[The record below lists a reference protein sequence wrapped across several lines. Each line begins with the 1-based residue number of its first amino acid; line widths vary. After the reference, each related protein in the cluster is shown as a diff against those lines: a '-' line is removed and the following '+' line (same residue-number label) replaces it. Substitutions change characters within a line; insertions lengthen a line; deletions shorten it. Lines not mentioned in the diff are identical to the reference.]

1 MGSYSIKLE
10 PSLWVHYKEILKE
23 EDCEFKIPDY
33 TFFQAKNKNWQFTF
47 YKTGKVLVQGK
58 EIDHIVKKYLDN
70 QFECDKKTYTE
81 SDLAPYP
88 HIGVDESGKGDFFG
102 PLIVAGCYLDE
113 KQAKYLK
120 EKGIKDSKKL
130 DDKKILTFVDIIKE
144 NSIFDIVVIG
154 NKKYNEL
161 YSKFKNLN
169 TLLAWGHSTVIE
181 NLLNKTNSKIAISD
195 KFADEKVILKALK
208 NKGKTIQ
215 IIQQTKAEVD
225 SAVAAASI
233 LARSEFVR
241 RISKLS
247 NEYGIDFPKGAGEN
261 VLIQGKKF
269 KEKFGIEEL
278 KNVSKIHFKTFSSV
292 INSNNDKLYL

>member
-1 MGSYSIKLE
+1 MGSYSIKLD
-10 PSLWVHYKEILKE
+10 PNLWVHYKEVLSN

-58 EIDHIVKKYLDN
+58 DIDYIVKKYLDN
-70 QFECDKKTYTE
+70 NFEYELKPQTE
-81 SDLAPYP
+81 GDIAPFP

-102 PLIVAGCYLDE
+102 PLIIAGCYLDE
-113 KQAKYLK
+113 KQANFLK

-130 DDKKILTFVDIIKE
+130 DDKKILTLAEIIKE
-144 NSIFDIVVIG
+144 NSIFDIVAIG

-169 TLLAWGHSTVIE
+169 SLLAWGHSTVIE
-181 NLLNKTNSKIAISD
+181 NLLNKTNAKIAISD
-195 KFADEKVILKALK
+195 KFADERVILNALK
-208 NKGKTIQ
+208 QKGKTIQ
-215 IIQQTKAEVD
+215 VIQQTKAEAD
-225 SAVAAASI
+225 CAVASASI
-233 LARSEFVR
+233 LARCEFVK
-241 RISKLS
+241 RISKL
-247 NEYGIDFPKGAGEN
+247 NEEYEMTFPKGAGEN

-278 KNVSKIHFKTFSSV
+278 KNVSKTHFKTYSS
-292 INSNNDKLYL
+292 L

>member
-1 MGSYSIKLE
+1 MGSYSIKLD
-10 PSLWVHYKEILKE
+10 PNLWVHYKEVLSN

-58 EIDHIVKKYLDN
+58 DIDYIVKKYLDN
-70 QFECDKKTYTE
+70 NFECELKPQTE
-81 SDLAPYP
+81 GDIAPFP

-102 PLIVAGCYLDE
+102 PLIIAGCYLDE
-113 KQAKYLK
+113 KQANFLK
-120 EKGIKDSKKL
+120 DKGIKDSKKL
-130 DDKKILTFVDIIKE
+130 DDKKILTLAEIIKE

-169 TLLAWGHSTVIE
+169 SLLAWGHSTVIE
-181 NLLNKTNSKIAISD
+181 NLLNKTNAKIAISD
-195 KFADEKVILKALK
+195 KFADERVILNALK
-208 NKGKTIQ
+208 QKGKTIQ
-215 IIQQTKAEVD
+215 IIQQTKAEAD
-225 SAVAAASI
+225 CAVASASI
-233 LARSEFVR
+233 LARCEFVK
-241 RISKLS
+241 RISRL
-247 NEYGIDFPKGAGEN
+247 NEEYEMTFPKGAGEN

-278 KNVSKIHFKTFSSV
+278 KNVSKTHFKTYSS
-292 INSNNDKLYL
+292 L